1 MMILQDLKNFI
12 KANPNCTQAQLAAQ
26 FSLSQDGIAAM
37 LKVWQQRGLLH
48 IAQDDQQRRYRW
60 IEPNEIGIISLS

>member
-1 MMILQDLKNFI
+1 MMILQELKNFI
-12 KANPNCTQAQLAAQ
+12 KANPSCTQAQLALQ

-48 IAQDDQQRRYRW
+48 IAQVGQQRRYRW
-60 IEPNEIGIISLS
+60 TEPNEIGIVSLS